1 MKRAAQIFALAGLA
15 LLLAY
20 SFAGNSSSNREALRF
35 LMEPDSS
42 GVWADITS
50 RFNRQFPGRPIE
62 MVQGPPETGTRE
74 DMYATAFLGGESAYD
89 IVYADTIWIP
99 KFAAAG
105 WLADLTDRI
114 TQDQRANM
122 LPADFTAGTYQGK
135 LYRLPVSPDAGMLY
149 YRADL
154 IEEPPQTFDDLDRIA
169 ATVTAQDQ
177 IPWGF
182 VWQGKQYEGLVC
194 DFLEV
199 LWGYG
204 GDWIDSDTREVRID
218 EPASIQA
225 IEFLKRTIGTISPPA
240 VTTYTEEESRA
251 IFFTNNAA
259 FLRNWTYV
267 WQLAKQ
273 SDTAIRDEIAVAP
286 MVHAPGQS
294 SYATLGGTGFAI
306 SAFTADPDRA
316 WQFIAFATN
325 EENQRLL
332 QERRGRIPARRNLIP
347 PQFLPILEDARPR
360 PMIPEYAAASD
371 ILQYWLSAA
380 LVGEV
385 DPETAM
391 RETARETRA
400 LLGPPLTAEQ
410 RTGALARPGAPLPDN
425 DAARRHSLDLALRAR
440 DPAAGTGGDLSHPA
454 DPPAEL

>member
-1 MKRAAQIFALAGLA
+1 MKRAAKIFAFAGLA

-20 SFAGNSSSNREALRF
+20 SFLGGSSSNQDALRF
-35 LMEPDSS
+35 LMEPDTS
-42 GVWADITS
+42 GVWADITA

-62 MVQGPPETGTRE
+62 MVEGPPATGTRE

-105 WLADLTDRI
+105 WLADLSGRI
-114 TQDQRANM
+114 TEEQRASM

-154 IEEPPQTFDDLDRIA
+154 IDDPPQTFADLERIA
-169 ATVTAQDQ
+169 REDMGQDG

-204 GDWIDSDTREVRID
+204 GDWIDSDTREVLID
-218 EPASIQA
+218 SPESIQA
-225 IEFLKRTIGTISPPA
+225 IDFLKGTIGTISPPA

-251 IFFTNNAA
+251 IFFNNNSA

-273 SDTAIRDEIAVAP
+273 SGTAIRDEIAVVP
-286 MVHAPGQS
+286 MVHAPGES

-306 SAFTADPDRA
+306 SAFTYDPDRA
-316 WQFIAFATN
+316 WQFIEFATN

-332 QERRGRIPARRNLIP
+332 QQRRGRIPARRNLIP

-371 ILQYWLSAA
+371 ILQRWLSSA

-391 RETARETRA
+391 REAARETRA
-400 LLGPPLTAEQ
+400 LLGPPLTAQEQ
-410 RTGALARPGAPLPDN
+410 SQGALAQN
-425 DAARRHSLDLALRAR
+425 
-440 DPAAGTGGDLSHPA
+440 
-454 DPPAEL
+454 